1 MFLSIRQLQV
11 KNTVDVN
18 VFEELAPRSSDEGDS
33 NDNENSK
40 ISSEI
45 LTKVDALGENATDEE
60 RNEDNTEEEEKD
72 EEEKTKVDEENNVTP
87 GSVAFTAECQPSSFL
102 EETELSLSDKTQ
114 QFGSHKKRKEEIVST
129 LDVPLVAIGRVS
141 KRKPLPTPPN
151 QKQDEAVEK
160 GLTSAA
166 NEGSADVKITIQH
179 QDEPPGDDDD
189 DSISPKDILCF
200 AWQIAQGMVSEQL

>member
-11 KNTVDVN
+11 KNTVDVY

-45 LTKVDALGENATDEE
+45 LTKEDALGENATDEE

-72 EEEKTKVDEENNVTP
+72 EEEKTKVDEENDVTP
-87 GSVAFTAECQPSSFL
+87 GSVAFTAQCQPSSVL
-102 EETELSLSDKTQ
+102 EETELSPSDKTQ
-114 QFGSHKKRKEEIVST
+114 QFGSHQKRNEEDVST
-129 LDVPLVAIGRVS
+129 LDVPLVEFGRVP
-141 KRKPLPTPPN
+141 KRKPLSTPPN
-151 QKQDEAVEK
+151 QKEDEVLEK

-179 QDEPPGDDDD
+179 ENEPTGDDDD
-189 DSISPKDILCF
+189 DSISAKDILCF
-200 AWQIAQGMVSEQL
+200 GWQIAQGMVSEQL